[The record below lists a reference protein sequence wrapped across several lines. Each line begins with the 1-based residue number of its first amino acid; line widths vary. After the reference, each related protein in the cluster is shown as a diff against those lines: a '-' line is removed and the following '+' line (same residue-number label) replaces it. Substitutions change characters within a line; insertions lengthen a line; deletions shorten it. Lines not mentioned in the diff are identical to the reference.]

1 MNDCCEGHGCWKASV
16 TALNDVIFPMIL
28 VVLLLLFVT
37 TTRLCSAFI
46 SRSPSPRRN
55 NLAVRYVCID
65 EHNVEVS
72 YAADSS
78 YTSHIAAIRSCNL
91 AGVVDEGSEKYIT
104 ISLGAGPNLV
114 AVTGETGSGKSLLI
128 AKVADLITGGK
139 ATSTSVPN
147 NTDSAV
153 VEMVL
158 RLSEPHISMVQRS
171 LSAIGLDPGTL
182 FDSKADDS
190 MGTLTL
196 RRELVVAEKRL
207 KSICTINGHTVS
219 LTGLRIVASP
229 LLAIVDASAAAVALA
244 KQHSRMS
251 IIDTAVPDPIISY
264 ARLTKAEYRKCRGYR
279 QKLEQELSNRVLPVS
294 ILNEDGDDDK
304 DIELL
309 QHWVDELDA
318 FEARMTRFR
327 TAVEIPTISACHLA
341 AVANT
346 LSSSSW
352 FDDASSVNV
361 DNEAAFSSALYS
373 NILDFREAVKRVD
386 QQLEAARN
394 AYDALSSLSSVE
406 SAITA
411 LQRTRN
417 HLFDATANEHSES
430 AVALSAEKSHDLLNS
445 VEEALKA
452 CRKSLD
458 DDRTGLI
465 SVLESLRA
473 SVDISIEDIDIIL
486 ADWNTLAR
494 KHGMSPFA
502 LPACHKALRAEL
514 DGNVEA
520 RTLLPE
526 ALAKEKEA
534 LEKFE
539 AACSI
544 LTSARQKV
552 AKQLSLAVTQ
562 RMPSLG
568 MEGSTFLADLQTNTR
583 KCTDVSVYGSNARPG
598 TDSIDFLLLHR
609 TVGGT
614 SAEAVTPAPGRP
626 HDRAGGNLDV
636 VASSGEKARILLAI
650 ECELPG
656 SIGASNRARALEDF
670 ESKDSQ
676 IRTDYDQALAPPV
689 SVIYDEIDAHV
700 GGRAAV
706 AVANMLADQSRE
718 RPNRRVRSQVV
729 SITHSPSVAA
739 IADMHILVQRQ
750 NSRKERGLVP
760 VRVTVI
766 DGAERRKELAR
777 MASGDLAPDE
787 AEVFADALLRDG
799 AKRRDS
805 TVN

>member
-1 MNDCCEGHGCWKASV
+1 MSP
-16 TALNDVIFPMIL
+16 I
-28 VVLLLLFVT
+28 VLLLLFAAR
-37 TTRLCSAFI
+37 TRLSFAFI
-46 SRSPSPRRN
+46 SRSPSLRRN
-55 NLAVRYVCID
+55 NLAVRYVCAD
-65 EHNVEVS
+65 GHKVEVS

-78 YTSHIAAIRSCNL
+78 CTSHIAAIRSRNL
-91 AGVVDEGSEKYIT
+91 AGAVNEGSGKVIT

-128 AKVADLITGGK
+128 AKVADLVTGGK
-139 ATSTSVPN
+139 ATSTSVPS
-147 NTDSAV
+147 NTDNPHSNTSSAG

-171 LSAIGLDPGTL
+171 LAAIGLDPEML
-182 FDSKADDS
+182 FDSETDDLL
-190 MGTLTL
+190 GTLTL
-196 RRELVVAEKRL
+196 RRELVVAEQRL

-219 LTGLRIVASP
+219 LNGLRTVASP
-229 LLAIVDASAAAVALA
+229 LLAIVDASAAAAALA
-244 KQHSRMS
+244 KQNSRMS
-251 IIDTAVPDPIISY
+251 IVDTAVPDPIVSY

-279 QKLEQELSNRVLPVS
+279 QNLEKELSNRLLPVS
-294 ILNEDGDDDK
+294 ISDVDDEDK

-318 FEARMTRFR
+318 FEARMARFC
-327 TAVEIPTISACHLA
+327 TAIESPTMSGCNLA
-341 AVANT
+341 AAAST

-352 FDDASSVNV
+352 FDDASSESI
-361 DNEAAFSSALYS
+361 DNEAAFSSALYT
-373 NILDFREAVKRVD
+373 NILDFREAVKSVD

-394 AYDALSSLSSVE
+394 ACDALSSLSSAE

-417 HLFDATANEHSES
+417 YLFDATVNEHSES
-430 AVALSAEKSHDLLNS
+430 AVASSAEKSHDLLNS

-452 CRKSLD
+452 CIKSLD
-458 DDRTGLI
+458 DERTGLV

-473 SVDISIEDIDIIL
+473 SVDISIEDIDIII

-494 KHGMSPFA
+494 KHGMLPFS

-539 AACSI
+539 AACGM

-552 AKQLSLAVTQ
+552 AKQLSLAVSQ
-562 RMPSLG
+562 RLPSLG
-568 MEGSTFLADLQTNTR
+568 MEGSTFLADLQASTR
-583 KCTDVSVYGSNARPG
+583 KCTDASVYGSNARLG

-609 TVGGT
+609 TAYGKSG
-614 SAEAVTPAPGRP
+614 EAVTSAPRKP
-626 HDRAGGNLDV
+626 RDGGGKLDV

-656 SIGASNRARALEDF
+656 SIGAANRARASDDL
-670 ESKDSQ
+670 ESKDLQ
-676 IRTDYDQALAPPV
+676 IRTDYDLMVAPPV

-706 AVANMLADQSRE
+706 AVANMLADQSRA
-718 RPNRRVRSQVV
+718 RPNRDVKSQVV

-750 NSRKERGLVP
+750 DSSNGERGHVP

-787 AEVFADALLRDG
+787 AELFADALLRDG
-799 AKRRDS
+799 AKRRGS
-805 TVN
+805 PVN